1 MFQKPSAGLA
11 SPKSSSIHYSN
22 KHSRPPST
30 SMKTFNRLGC
40 RRIIRPLETLKLV
53 ISAIKFLTLR
63 HAVLMSVYLVCLLDF
78 EVS

>member
-1 MFQKPSAGLA
+1 
-11 SPKSSSIHYSN
+11 
-22 KHSRPPST
+22 
-30 SMKTFNRLGC
+30 MKTFNRLGC